1 MSSDRMNADPID
13 VPRGLTNVVVTETAI
28 GDVRGLEGFYHYR
41 QYSAVELAGRRSFE
55 DVAHLLLVGWLPDQQ
70 ESAAFRDRLAAAR
83 ALPDGVAEL
92 LPGVARLVAQ
102 GDRLA
107 GLRMAVAGVG
117 AEDGMPALYDASEE
131 RRLADAI
138 RLVAVTPVI
147 LAALHRLNN
156 GRDPVAPDP
165 GLGHVADYL
174 RMIDGTPPD
183 ARRERAISAYLVA
196 AIDHGFNASTFTT
209 RVIASTGSDLASA
222 VVGGLGALSGPLH
235 GGAPSRALDTL
246 DAIGSPDRVDA
257 YVRQAIERGDRI
269 MGFGH
274 PVYRTEDPRSV
285 LLRGVAA
292 GFGGARYEL
301 ARQVELAVLR
311 SLEELKPG
319 RALHTNLEYYAALV
333 MELSGLPRE
342 MFTPTF
348 AVGRMAGWTAHALEQ
363 ARDPKIIRPSSRY
376 VGPAAPQPF

>member
-1 MSSDRMNADPID
+1 MPTDRMNADPIE
-13 VPRGLTNVVVTETAI
+13 VPRGLANVVVAETAL
-28 GDVRGLEGFYHYR
+28 GDVRGIEGFYHYR
-41 QYSAVELAGRRSFE
+41 QYSAVELASRRSFE
-55 DVAHLLLVGWLPDQQ
+55 DVAHLLLVGHLPDPG
-70 ESAAFRDRLAAAR
+70 ESAAFRLRMAEARELPPAIVEILPKVAA
-83 ALPDGVAEL
+83 
-92 LPGVARLVAQ
+92 LVAA

-107 GLRMAVAGVG
+107 GLRMVLAGLG
-117 AEDGMPALYDASEE
+117 AADGMPALYDAGDE

-138 RLVAVTPVI
+138 RLVAVTPGV
-147 LAALHRLNN
+147 LAALHRL
-156 GRDPVAPDP
+156 GRGLDPLPPDP

-174 RMIDGTPPD
+174 RMIDGSAPD
-183 ARRERAISAYLVA
+183 EQREHAISAYLVA

-222 VVGGLGALSGPLH
+222 VIGGLGALSGPLH

-246 DAIGSPDRVDA
+246 DAIGSPDRVEA
-257 YVRQAIERGDRI
+257 YVRDAIGRDERI

-274 PVYRTEDPRSV
+274 PVYRTEDPRSR
-285 LLRGVAA
+285 LLRGVAEQ
-292 GFGGARYEL
+292 FGGPRYEL

-311 SLEELKPG
+311 ALDELKPG

-333 MELSGLPRE
+333 MELCGLPRE

-376 VGPAAPQPF
+376 VGPPAPQPF